1 MKFMLPIRSM
11 VTSALIIQGLI
22 LNRAEFQLSLLAII
36 HHGLLNMANYYFF
49 DKFSKDSMW
58 FKHYSVE
65 ISHSPYEHLNSQPV
79 MKHPVFKSKQSVVNF
94 TWNQLLKSLKIKQ
107 VIVLVMTK
115 LNVQVR
121 SFVDKNQ

>member
-1 MKFMLPIRSM
+1 MNMKFMLPIRSM

-94 TWNQLLKSLKIKQ
+94 TWNQLLMFPTNKQ
-107 VIVLVMTK
+107 VDVLVMMSK
-115 LNVQVR
+115 IVQVNN
-121 SFVDKNQ
+121 FIN